1 MNMSDRKSFTVIGLG
16 IFGSAVAKTLARAG
30 MDVIA
35 IDRSMPAVENIAD
48 TIDNAV
54 RANATD
60 IEQLKEAGV
69 PSTDVAVLAMG
80 SHLED
85 SIVTILNL
93 KELGIKEIIVKAN
106 NNNYKYVFEKIGA
119 TRVIQPEKEMGI
131 KSGLMIM
138 SPNIRDLIQ
147 LDDRYAIVEIATPS
161 LWQNHSLEE
170 LRLRAKYG
178 INVIGLRENEHSNL
192 NMMIDASGP
201 LSPGTIL
208 VMIVERKKFDKL
220 KLE

>member
-1 MNMSDRKSFTVIGLG
+1 MSDRRNFTVIGLG

-35 IDRSMPAVENIAD
+35 IDRNMPAVENVAD
-48 TIDNAV
+48 TVENAV
-54 RANATD
+54 KANATD

-69 PSTDVAVLAMG
+69 PNTDVAVLAMG

-85 SIVTILNL
+85 SIVTIINL

-106 NNNYKYVFEKIGA
+106 NNNYKYVFEEIGA
-119 TRVIQPEKEMGI
+119 TKVIQPEKEMGI

-147 LDDRYAIVEIATPS
+147 LDDRYSIVEITTPT

-170 LRLRAKYG
+170 LQLRARYG
-178 INVIGLRENEHSNL
+178 INVIGLREKEGSRL
-192 NMMIDASGP
+192 NMMIHANEP
-201 LSPGTIL
+201 LQPDSIL
-208 VMIVERKKFDKL
+208 VMIVERKKFDKM